1 MYNLDND
8 TLLGKAP
15 IPRAVAAMAI
25 PSVISSLV
33 TVVYNMADT
42 FFVGQT
48 GDALQVAAVS
58 LTNPIFILLMAFA
71 NMFGMG
77 GSAMISVA
85 LGENNHQSVKKISS
99 FISWASLIVG
109 AAFAAVLLCFT
120 APILHLFGA
129 DASTFEFARGYTVYI
144 AFGAPFVIWSA
155 AASFVV
161 RAEGASK
168 EAMIGSMIGTIANI
182 VLDPIFVSGLGQGAA
197 GAAIATTIGNM
208 LAALYYLWYFLK
220 KSRRFSLVP
229 KDALCGTH
237 IAVRV
242 CSAGF
247 PTAIFSA
254 LMCVSTIV
262 LNLILVV
269 YGNAPVAAIGIVFKA
284 NMFITFLQMGLA
296 NGVQPIFGYSYGA
309 GDIKRF
315 ADTERFTKLCCFV
328 VGLAATALYFF
339 LRKPIIG
346 LFVDD
351 SGVIT
356 YGVQMLIAYMLSGP
370 FIGFLFVNM
379 NCMQSVGRALPATV
393 LSVLRQGLLLIPLL
407 YLLNAVFGLMAQFSD
422 SPSRIMSLLRCRAWF
437 GEGFGVDWNSV
448 PNRKPYN
455 KRGLQCR
462 PLFSLSKKYYFNFY
476 ASCGSTHKIEFAK
489 QIHKKSGRVPD
500 FLYKGRKNVP
510 VRARFFFSTRSK
522 AWFRARGCSENDSFS
537 TASKRGLP
545 RRPLFLFTSPA

>member
-1 MYNLDND
+1 MNNLDND

-85 LGENNHQSVKKISS
+85 LGENDHQCVKKISS

-168 EAMIGSMIGTIANI
+168 EAMIGSM
-182 VLDPIFVSGLGQGAA
+182 
-197 GAAIATTIGNM
+197 
-208 LAALYYLWYFLK
+208 
-220 KSRRFSLVP
+220 
-229 KDALCGTH
+229 
-237 IAVRV
+237 
-242 CSAGF
+242 
-247 PTAIFSA
+247 
-254 LMCVSTIV
+254 
-262 LNLILVV
+262 
-269 YGNAPVAAIGIVFKA
+269 
-284 NMFITFLQMGLA
+284 
-296 NGVQPIFGYSYGA
+296 
-309 GDIKRF
+309 
-315 ADTERFTKLCCFV
+315 
-328 VGLAATALYFF
+328 
-339 LRKPIIG
+339 
-346 LFVDD
+346 
-351 SGVIT
+351 
-356 YGVQMLIAYMLSGP
+356 LSGP

-407 YLLNAVFGLMAQFSD
+407 YLLNAVFGLNGAVLGQSITD
-422 SPSRIMSLLRCRAWF
+422 YVTIALSCVVWRRIR
-437 GEGFGVDWNSV
+437 
-448 PNRKPYN
+448 
-455 KRGLQCR
+455 RGLEQR
-462 PLFSLSKKYYFNFY
+462 
-476 ASCGSTHKIEFAK
+476 T
-489 QIHKKSGRVPD
+489 
-500 FLYKGRKNVP
+500 
-510 VRARFFFSTRSK
+510 
-522 AWFRARGCSENDSFS
+522 
-537 TASKRGLP
+537 
-545 RRPLFLFTSPA
+545 

>member
-1 MYNLDND
+1 MNNLDND

-99 FISWASLIVG
+99 FISWASLVIG

-182 VLDPIFVSGLGQGAA
+182 VLDPVFVSGLGQGAA

-220 KSRRFSLVP
+220 KSRRFSLAP

-262 LNLILVV
+262 LNLILVT

-339 LRKPIIG
+339 LREPIIG

-407 YLLNAVFGLMAQFSD
+407 YLLNAVFGLNGAVLGQSITD
-422 SPSRIMSLLRCRAWF
+422 YVTIALSCVVWRRIRH
-437 GEGFGVDWNSV
+437 
-448 PNRKPYN
+448 
-455 KRGLQCR
+455 GLEQR
-462 PLFSLSKKYYFNFY
+462 
-476 ASCGSTHKIEFAK
+476 T
-489 QIHKKSGRVPD
+489 
-500 FLYKGRKNVP
+500 
-510 VRARFFFSTRSK
+510 
-522 AWFRARGCSENDSFS
+522 
-537 TASKRGLP
+537 
-545 RRPLFLFTSPA
+545 